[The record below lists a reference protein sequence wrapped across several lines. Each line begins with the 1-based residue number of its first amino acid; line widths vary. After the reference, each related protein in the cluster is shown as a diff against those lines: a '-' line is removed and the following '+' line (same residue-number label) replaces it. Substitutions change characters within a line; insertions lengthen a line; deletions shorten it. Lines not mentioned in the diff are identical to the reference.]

1 MMAELGSLRDWV
13 VAVALVLGG
22 FFLFVA
28 SLGVLRLPDV
38 IVRMHALTKAGA
50 LGAGLVFVASAVH
63 FRDPASVAVS
73 LLTVIFLLATA
84 PVAAHAIAR
93 AAYRLGVPLWEKTHL
108 DEWQGKYAPMDK
120 SGKAPR

>member
-1 MMAELGSLRDWV
+1 MAEMGSPRDWIT
-13 VAVALVLGG
+13 AIALVSGG

-38 IVRMHALTKAGA
+38 FA

-63 FRDPASVAVS
+63 FRDPASIAVS
-73 LLTVIFLLATA
+73 LLAIIFLLSTA

-93 AAYRLGVPLWEKTHL
+93 AAYRLDVPLWEKTHL
-108 DEWQGKYAPMDK
+108 DEWQGKYAPMSK
-120 SGKAPR
+120 SAERSD

>member
-1 MMAELGSLRDWV
+1 MAEMGSPLDWV
-13 VAVALVLGG
+13 TALVLVSGG

-38 IVRMHALTKAGA
+38 IMRMHALTKAGA
-50 LGAGLVFVASAVH
+50 LGGGLVFVAAAAH
-63 FRDPASVAVS
+63 FRDPASIAVS
-73 LLTVIFLLATA
+73 LLTIIFLLVTA

-108 DEWQGKYAPMDK
+108 DEWQGKYAPGSK
-120 SGKAPR
+120 SAKESD

>member
-1 MMAELGSLRDWV
+1 MAEMGSLRDWITAIV
-13 VAVALVLGG
+13 LVSGG

-50 LGAGLVFVASAVH
+50 LGAGLVFVAAAVH
-63 FRDPASVAVS
+63 FRDPASVTVS
-73 LLTVIFLLATA
+73 LLTIVFLLSTA

-108 DEWQGKYAPMDK
+108 DEWQGKYAPMSKPAKGSD
-120 SGKAPR
+120 

>member
-1 MMAELGSLRDWV
+1 MAEMGSLRDWIT
-13 VAVALVLGG
+13 AIALVSGG

-63 FRDPASVAVS
+63 FRDPASVTVS
-73 LLTVIFLLATA
+73 LLTIIFLLSTA

-108 DEWQGKYAPMDK
+108 DEWQGKYAPMSK
-120 SGKAPR
+120 SAEGSD

>member
-1 MMAELGSLRDWV
+1 MAEMGSPRDWIT
-13 VAVALVLGG
+13 AIALVSGG

-38 IVRMHALTKAGA
+38 FVRMHALTKAGA

-63 FRDPASVAVS
+63 FRDPASIAVS
-73 LLTVIFLLATA
+73 LLAIIFLLSTA

-93 AAYRLGVPLWEKTHL
+93 AAYRLDVPLWEKTHL
-108 DEWQGKYAPMDK
+108 DEWQGKYAPMSK
-120 SGKAPR
+120 SAERSD